1 MQAQHYTL
9 ALAVAWI
16 ATLTFLPML
25 FALARKRAFDLGHA
39 TGLEMRDAVNWRRL
53 QALDNTLSERAVS
66 REQEQRQFMQTKAAL
81 QGRINELEERV
92 MSYTGLAVTANDLT
106 LVNNAAETLDLAHRT
121 FNAIKGTEAWR
132 ARSFSEASGLRRL
145 AELMHVEIRQ
155 KTAASGAKPEV
166 AA

>member
-1 MQAQHYTL
+1 MQAQHYIL

-39 TGLEMRDAVNWRRL
+39 TGLEKRDAMNWQRL
-53 QALDNTLSERAVS
+53 QALDNTLSEQAVS
-66 REQEQRQFMQTKAAL
+66 REQEQRQSLQVKAAL
-81 QGRINELEERV
+81 QGRIKELEERV

-132 ARSFSEASGLRRL
+132 ARSSSEASGLRSL
-145 AELMHVEIRQ
+145 VELMRVEIRQ
-155 KTAASGAKPEV
+155 KNAASAAKPEV